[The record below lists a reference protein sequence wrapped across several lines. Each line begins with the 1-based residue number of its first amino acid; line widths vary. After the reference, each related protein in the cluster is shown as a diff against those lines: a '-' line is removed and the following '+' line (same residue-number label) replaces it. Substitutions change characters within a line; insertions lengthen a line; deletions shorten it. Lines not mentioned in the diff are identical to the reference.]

1 MLESLVASI
10 LNRFLKNYVSNLNYD
25 QLKIGIW
32 NGEVNLRNLK
42 LRRDAL
48 DKLDL
53 PINVSEGYLGE
64 LTLII
69 PWSNLRNEPVKVII
83 DHVYLLAEPKN
94 ESTVTVEEEEE
105 RAQELK
111 RRRLSTA
118 EMLES
123 PEAQADQKKDNK
135 GSDGFITQL
144 TNKIVDNLQ
153 FTMKNIHIRYEDKI
167 SDPGHPF
174 AAGITLKELSA
185 LSTDEEWV
193 PKFISEPTNTIN
205 KLATLESLSIYWN
218 TDARSL
224 TGMHHE
230 EAAQVYTDLIPHAS
244 NSPREHQYILKPVS
258 GTGKVKLNK
267 SYGADIPKTD
277 VTMLFD
283 ELAFG
288 LDDHQYRDAI
298 LMIDLFHA
306 NLKKQKYLK
315 FHPEKGKTVKSHPRE
330 FFQFAGKAILSE
342 IHEKNYRWTWDHFKT
357 RRDQRLQY
365 IDCYIADK
373 MKKATPEQLGA
384 LKKLEHDLSFEDI
397 RFYRSIAKSKLRREK
412 IRINKENEKK
422 KAENA
427 KVGWWGWLSG
437 ATPASSK
444 TEETADDDT
453 GSIHITEEQKKEL
466 YDAIEYDEDKAN
478 IASAVD
484 IPKDTIKFIIKTKLN
499 RGSFTLKQDVKKPTE
514 LDLLSIVFDAVSIDV
529 TQYLES
535 MKVAAALGDLQLFDG
550 STKGTIYHQLIG
562 VKKKNNRDSSL
573 LNIENNMTERERRK
587 SSSLL
592 EVAHAK
598 EADPFFSIVFE
609 KKPLSNKADNAFSLK
624 MRHLEIIYS
633 PVVIAGI
640 IKFFKPPSSKM
651 ESVNALI
658 AVAGDTLEG
667 FKTQTRAGLE
677 FALETH
683 TTLDLNVD
691 MDAPIIIIPESLTS
705 QDSPVM
711 IIDAGHINVDSQLAD
726 KAVVN
731 DIKSK
736 DIQKY
741 SKQDTKTLEDLM
753 YDKFNLQLS
762 QTKVLIGS
770 NTKECLW
777 QLQGHPPRHGVDA
790 RFVERIDMN
799 FLIELCILPGKTE
812 FTKIKV
818 SGQLPLLSINLSDSK
833 YKILMRI
840 VDFIV
845 PKTEDDSNTSA
856 STQAKKRPQLE
867 EHTSTGNIISE
878 RYWGSRDDHALLLDD
893 SGSEITSIGSRSDT
907 PTTSASQTASIASSE
922 VEQFKLTFL
931 VDKVSAS
938 IHETS
943 AVDATQETLLCEIL
957 LENFELVVLT
967 RPDDLLVDVSLK
979 ALSVADKM
987 EHQGDFHYLVT
998 SDIIDQ
1004 KNAFGRTNDKNLVNV
1019 KYRKAS
1025 RGHPRF
1031 QDVYQGY
1038 DQTVDVVL
1046 STLTVVITRKSLLRI
1061 YNWIMNTF
1069 TAPPTAANIDGNAGK
1084 QVFEGDVFYDD
1095 VSSLDNHSVLSDSL
1109 HIPKMPIKPADS
1121 NGNNSNSNRMKVAI
1135 HMDSVNLILNKEGKR
1150 LGTGE
1155 LSFGDIIIMLEPN
1168 TIEVDGKFGNFTLSD
1183 DTMVNTDTSNNDSVQ
1198 TFNTASISETYIIS
1212 IVGDELADFTYKTY
1226 DPKAAEYPGY
1236 NQKFDLKM
1244 GAIHLLVTESVK
1256 PTLNFLQEFLEMKNV
1271 YDAARNAAV
1280 ETAQQMQEG
1289 SGSNRFH
1296 FDIKVKSPVLVFP
1309 VGVNKKTDT
1318 LIANLG
1324 EIRANNSFIEVHRRD
1339 LKNVPQS
1346 VMVPV
1351 THINCGLYDISLYS
1365 TSVTH
1370 NQDGS
1375 VQKHVLPIIDNLNIV
1390 FDIENPEDPNEAVG
1404 PGSQISG
1411 HISDV
1416 RMALT
1421 ERQYKSL
1428 LETWA
1433 FIQKEFLT
1441 NTTAPD
1447 DTHNKTEETLTS
1459 DRHSASSRSQLS
1471 IASSHAD
1478 APSIKQVANKINLD
1492 LVIKLNTVYLELLN
1506 GEDSEVQD
1514 KEKHMLSKLA
1524 FDGISMKLQNMSNES
1539 MLMEVGIQSISFADT
1554 RSQSK
1559 SKFREILPAN
1569 TLDGPQF
1576 QFKLW
1581 SYKEEDQTPVMD
1593 MKMTVDSPK
1602 IVLSLDY
1609 LFLLKD
1615 FFMSPFVV
1623 IEPTEAQKYAQS
1635 YGQDRDKKEA
1645 DIKQLPSQNQAPP
1658 TVMKYNIN
1666 IIDLRVLC
1674 LANPENAAS
1683 EAVILSF
1690 NQLTVIQ
1697 QANLEVHLDGIG
1709 MVLCRMD
1716 NISESTMHFVEEFNV
1731 LLSMETAST
1740 STVHHLTTIKLK
1752 VEPIILRLS
1761 YQDAMLISTIANK
1774 VIALMGSP
1782 DQTTAPKPTASS
1794 SEASI
1799 SDIESITSDAL
1810 LLGDQNEAY
1819 LHVPES
1825 STTLNRVEKPKGIEP
1840 FIVMSKESLSASFD
1854 GIQIILIEDLHDLPF
1869 VDVQINPFAIA
1880 ASDWTRALK
1889 VDVDFLLKA
1898 NNFNFKNSHWEPI
1911 IEPWNFCI
1919 KVSQDAT
1926 DKSTTVALQSKDLLY
1941 LNVTHTFLESLMS
1954 VSETLSQTKPLAQTA
1969 QTQVRPYLIRN
1980 FTGHDLRFWNMSD
1993 DVEKGDNRV
2002 FKLKQGETL
2011 PWTFRDWKKRRER
2024 VNLGKNL
2031 FGVQIDAF
2039 NWESIL
2045 HVPVDTESERAY
2057 RLRPAVKEI
2066 DHRLIVDI
2074 HLENHIKTVTFR
2086 SGLVL
2091 QNNSSQEMQMVMVNK
2106 KRRILSEVMQLKPY
2120 EIFNVPIELSYDRWV
2135 VIRPNDQYHW
2145 STQML
2150 MWSDVMLPKAPKS
2163 VQCLPL
2169 ENTEQHLMPYEYQ
2182 INVECDKKNPLVKQY
2197 PFLKVQFCPPIQ
2209 VENLLPFDFDLT
2221 LTNELTGE
2229 KMHALV
2235 EKGKTANLYHM
2246 KPSTALVIQLDLKS
2260 DRYKCSNTSC
2270 INTRPNYNSVGEKIT
2285 IVDHNDVPTNVK
2297 MNISRTSSTTDALH
2311 VSIYAP
2317 YLILNKTGLPICLRQ
2332 RQGYRQGRSP
2342 TEEIPAYKQGDMLEP
2357 IIFSYPDTDHKNRAQ
2372 ISINDSKWSEP
2383 ISFEAVGNSQD
2394 VTLLSKQDAYAR
2406 HAGIKVE
2413 EGTGILRL
2421 TKLVTITPRYIIK
2434 NNMDIALQFC
2444 EFGDNETTSID
2455 PGQKMPLYQTT
2466 KSSVRWLC
2474 LQLHNNVH
2482 GRWSSPFDIQEIG
2495 KTYVKVDKGDDS
2507 IPYLVRVSVHIKDST
2522 IFITF
2527 NEDHKW
2533 PYYIVN
2539 RSRVPVQFRQEHI
2552 DFEEYGLKD
2561 KQKKAFQEPRT
2572 FTLPPDSTFRYSWDI
2587 PVAKEKRL
2595 ELLVGNRHRSIN
2607 FQAIG
2612 AQVPFRYMKHR
2623 DAGGLEN
2630 NTLSIDVI
2638 ADDSALVLRLTDFDL
2653 SKSLYR
2659 PKSSATS
2666 TLASTSREGSVRD
2679 AFETVTIQ
2687 HVVNYVLELNLAG
2700 FGISLINR
2708 HAQEMA
2714 FASIKGLDFKYTD
2727 SNMYQSVRLALQWL
2741 QIDNQL
2747 YNSTYPILCYPTTL
2761 PKVSSELST
2770 HPTLHIALDK
2780 VKDDRHGVLY
2790 FKLFSVLLQEMTFE
2804 IDEDFLY
2811 AMLDFA
2817 QFNSGSKKTDEES
2830 DLYVMTIE
2838 EPVVEKAEALYYFE
2852 EFCIQ
2857 PMRLN
2862 LSFVRTDKLEDGSS
2876 SDASSSAKSSAMGYV
2891 FNVFTMTLGN
2901 INDAPVKLNALIV
2914 DNLRASSEDLTA
2926 RIVLHYR
2933 EQVIYQIHR
2942 VLGSIDILGNPVGLF
2957 NTLSSGFGELF
2968 YEPYQG
2974 FIMSD
2979 RPQDLGIGIAK
2990 GVGGFM
2996 KKGVFGI
3003 SDSLSRFSG
3012 SLGKGVSAATMDK
3025 KFQDRRRM
3033 NMTRNKP
3040 THAIYGVTQ
3049 GVGYFGTS
3057 VASGFAGLVKRPI
3070 EGAESGGVVGFV
3082 GGVGKGLVG
3091 AFTKPMVGFLDM
3103 ASNITAGIRETTTV
3117 FEGGD
3122 INRERLPRYTGK
3134 DGIVTSYSQREALG
3148 QMWLKE
3154 MESGKFFNEVYIA
3167 HSVVD
3172 NDEVVA
3178 ILTYTRILVV
3188 QSDSL
3193 KLDYAISLD
3202 TVRNVESGD
3211 NGVYLE
3217 LRKAPTRVLTIE
3229 EQTSRD
3235 WFAKNIKQVLNQR
3248 EEERK
3253 RQ

>member
-123 PEAQADQKKDNK
+123 PEAQQADQKKEASK
-135 GSDGFITQL
+135 GSDGFISQL

-205 KLATLESLSIYWN
+205 KLATLESLSVYWN

-230 EAAQVYTDLIPHAS
+230 EAAQVYTDLIPHAT

-267 SYGADIPKTD
+267 NYGGDIPKTD

-315 FHPEKGKTVKSHPRE
+315 FHPEKGKTAKSHPRE
-330 FFQFAGKAILSE
+330 FFQFAGKAILAE
-342 IHEKNYRWTWDHFKT
+342 IHEKNYKWTWDHFKT

-365 IDCYIADK
+365 IECYIADK
-373 MKKATPEQLGA
+373 MKKATPEQLSA
-384 LKKLEHDLSFEDI
+384 LKQLEYDLSFEDI

-437 ATPASSK
+437 ASAPATDSNTK
-444 TEETADDDT
+444 GEDATDDDT

-466 YDAIEYDEDKAN
+466 YDVIEYDEDKAT

-499 RGSFTLKQDVKKPTE
+499 RGSFTLKQNVKKPTE
-514 LDLLSIVFDAVSIDV
+514 LELLSIVFDAVSIDV

-550 STKGTIYHQLIG
+550 STKDTIYHQLIG

-573 LNIENNMTERERRK
+573 LNIENNMTERDRRK
-587 SSSLL
+587 SNSLMML
-592 EVAHAK
+592 DVAHAK

-658 AVAGDTLEG
+658 AVAGDTFEG

-731 DIKSK
+731 DIKNK

-741 SKQDTKTLEDLM
+741 SKQDAKTLEDLM

-777 QLQGHPPRHGVDA
+777 QLQDHPPRHGVDA
-790 RFVERIDMN
+790 RFIERIDMH

-845 PKTEDDSNTSA
+845 PTSDDEQGA
-856 STQAKKRPQLE
+856 SSQATAQKRPHPLQQQQQQQQQDTT
-867 EHTSTGNIISE
+867 HTSTSNIITE
-878 RYWGSRDDHALLLDD
+878 RYWGSRDDHAPLLLDD

-907 PTTSASQTASIASSE
+907 AATASQAASIASSD
-922 VEQFKLTFL
+922 VEQFKLTFQ

-938 IHETS
+938 IHETL
-943 AVDATQETLLCEIL
+943 ATDPTQETLLCEIL
-957 LENFELVVLT
+957 LESFELVVLT

-998 SDIIDQ
+998 SDIIDR

-1025 RGHPRF
+1025 REHPRF

-1046 STLTVVITRKSLLRI
+1046 STLTVVVTRKSLLRI

-1069 TAPPTAANIDGNAGK
+1069 TAPPASNTATMAGK
-1084 QVFEGDVFYDD
+1084 EVYEGDVFYDD
-1095 VSSLDNHSVLSDSL
+1095 ASSVDGHSVLSDSL
-1109 HIPKMPIKPADS
+1109 HLPRMSIKPPTATDTASSS
-1121 NGNNSNSNRMKVAI
+1121 NNNNNNSNGNRMKVAI

-1168 TIEVDGKFGNFTLSD
+1168 NTLEVNGKFGNFTLSD
-1183 DTMVNTDTSNNDSVQ
+1183 DTGMVTNDSVQ
-1198 TFNTASISETYIIS
+1198 TFNTASVSETYIIS

-1226 DPKAAEYPGY
+1226 DPKTSAYPGY

-1256 PTLNFLQEFLEMKNV
+1256 PTLSFLQEFLEMKNV

-1280 ETAQQMQEG
+1280 ETAQQIQEG
-1289 SGSNRFH
+1289 SGTNRFH

-1309 VGVNKKTDT
+1309 VGDNKKTDT

-1324 EIRANNSFIEVHRRD
+1324 EIRANNAFVEVHRRD
-1339 LKNVPQS
+1339 LKQVPKS

-1365 TSVTH
+1365 TAVTYDRAG
-1370 NQDGS
+1370 NT
-1375 VQKHVLPIIDNLNIV
+1375 QKHVLPIIDNLNIV

-1404 PGSQISG
+1404 PGSQILGS
-1411 HISDV
+1411 ISDV

-1441 NTTAPD
+1441 AADAPASPDATHNTTD
-1447 DTHNKTEETLTS
+1447 ETLTDPHGRVHVLPS
-1459 DRHSASSRSQLS
+1459 STSSSRSV
-1471 IASSHAD
+1471 SSTCSSPQANHV
-1478 APSIKQVANKINLD
+1478 PSIKQVATKINLD
-1492 LVIKLNTVYLELLN
+1492 LVIKLNTVYLELLT
-1506 GEDSEVQD
+1506 GEDAAIDADREA
-1514 KEKHMLSKLA
+1514 HMLSRLA
-1524 FDGISMKLQNMSNES
+1524 FDGICLKLQNMSNES

-1559 SKFREILPAN
+1559 SQFREILPAN

-1581 SYKEEDQTPVMD
+1581 SYKQQEDATPVMD

-1615 FFMSPFVV
+1615 FFMGPFIV

-1635 YGQDRDKKEA
+1635 YGQERGDTKSTA
-1645 DIKQLPSQNQAPP
+1645 DVKQLQAQSQAPP
-1658 TVMKYNIN
+1658 PTVIKYNVN

-1690 NQLTVIQ
+1690 DQLSVIQ

-1716 NISESTMHFVEEFNV
+1716 NIAESTMHFVEEFNV
-1731 LLSMETAST
+1731 LLSMETAAT

-1774 VIALMGSP
+1774 VMALMGSS
-1782 DQTTAPKPTASS
+1782 DQSAAPKPSAGSS
-1794 SEASI
+1794 SASV

-1810 LLGDQNEAY
+1810 LLGDQNDAY
-1819 LHVPES
+1819 LHVPEAS
-1825 STTLNRVEKPKGIEP
+1825 ATTLSRGGAAAAADKPKGIEP

-1889 VDVDFLLKA
+1889 ADVDFLLKA

-1926 DKSTTVALQSKDLLY
+1926 DKSTHVALQSKDLLY
-1941 LNVTHTFLESLMS
+1941 LN
-1954 VSETLSQTKPLAQTA
+1954 PLAQTA

-2039 NWESIL
+2039 QWESIL

-2091 QNNSSQEMQMVMVNK
+2091 QNNASEAMQMVMVNK
-2106 KRRILSEVMQLKPY
+2106 KRRMLSEVVHLKPY
-2120 EIFNVPIELSYDRWV
+2120 EIYNVPIELAYDRWV
-2135 VIRPNDQYHW
+2135 VVRPSDKFHW

-2150 MWSDVMLPKAPKS
+2150 MWSDAMLPKAPAA
-2163 VQCLPL
+2163 VECLPL
-2169 ENTEQHLMPYEYQ
+2169 ESDAMPYAYQ
-2182 INVECDKKNPLVKQY
+2182 LNVECDKKNPLVKQY

-2221 LTNELTGE
+2221 LTDEATGAR
-2229 KMHALV
+2229 MQAFV
-2235 EKGKTANLYHM
+2235 AKGQTASLYNM

-2260 DRYKCSNTSC
+2260 DRYKCSNTST
-2270 INTRPNYNSVGEKIT
+2270 ISTAPNYSSVGEKIT
-2285 IVDHNDVPTNVK
+2285 IVDRNDVPTNVK
-2297 MNISRTSSTTDALH
+2297 MNIARASSTTDALH

-2332 RQGYRQGRSP
+2332 RHGYRQGRTP
-2342 TEEIPAYKQGDMLEP
+2342 AAEEIPAYRQGDTLEP
-2357 IIFSYPDTDHKNRAQ
+2357 IIFSYPDIDHKNRAQ

-2421 TKLVTITPRYIIK
+2421 TKLVTITPRYILK
-2434 NNMDIALQFC
+2434 NNMDIALKFC
-2444 EFGDNETTSID
+2444 EFGDDEVSSIA

-2466 KSSVRWLC
+2466 RSSVRWLC
-2474 LQLHNNVH
+2474 LQLQELD
-2482 GRWSSPFDIQEIG
+2482 GQWWSSPFDIQEIG
-2495 KTYVKVDKGDDS
+2495 KTYVKVDKGDDTT
-2507 IPYLVRVSVHIKDST
+2507 PYLVRVSVHIKDST
-2522 IFITF
+2522 IFVTF
-2527 NEDHKW
+2527 NQDHKW

-2539 RSRVPVQFRQEHI
+2539 RSRMPVRFRQEHI

-2561 KQKKAFQEPRT
+2561 KQKRAFQEPRT
-2572 FTLPPDSTFRYSWDI
+2572 FTLQPDSTFRYSWDI

-2623 DAGGLEN
+2623 DGGGLEN

-2659 PKSSATS
+2659 PKSSGTS

-2708 HAQEMA
+2708 HAQ
-2714 FASIKGLDFKYTD
+2714 
-2727 SNMYQSVRLALQWL
+2727 
-2741 QIDNQL
+2741 IDDQL

-2817 QFNSGSKKTDEES
+2817 QFNSGSKKADDES

-2838 EPVVEKAEALYYFE
+2838 EPVVEKTEALYYFE

-2862 LSFVRTDKLEDGSS
+2862 LSFTRTEKLED
-2876 SDASSSAKSSAMGYV
+2876 SDASSSTKSSAMGYV

-2926 RIVLHYR
+2926 RIMLHYR

-3134 DGIVTSYSQREALG
+3134 DGIVTAYSQREALG

-3154 MESGKFFNEVYIA
+3154 MENGKFFNEVYIA

-3178 ILTYTRILVV
+3178 ILTYTRILIVR
-3188 QSDSL
+3188 SDSL

-3202 TVRNVESGD
+3202 TIRNVESGD

-3229 EQTSRD
+3229 EPTSRA

>member
-123 PEAQADQKKDNK
+123 PEAQTEQKNDKNAK
-135 GSDGFITQL
+135 GSDGFINQL

-153 FTMKNIHIRYEDKI
+153 FTMKNVHIRYEDNI
-167 SDPGHPF
+167 SDPGHSF
-174 AAGITLKELSA
+174 AAGVTLKELSA

-193 PKFISEPTNTIN
+193 PKFISEPTTTIN
-205 KLATLESLSIYWN
+205 KLATLESLSVYWN
-218 TDARSL
+218 TDSRSL
-224 TGMHHE
+224 SGMHHE
-230 EAAQVYTDLIPHAS
+230 EAAQVYTDLIPNAS
-244 NSPREHQYILKPVS
+244 NYPKEHQYILRPVS

-267 SYGADIPKTD
+267 NYGGDIPKTD
-277 VTMLFD
+277 VILLFD

-315 FHPEKGKTVKSHPRE
+315 FHPEKGKTAKTHPRE

-342 IHEKNYRWTWDHFKT
+342 IHAKNYKWTWEHFKT

-365 IDCYIADK
+365 IECYIAEK
-373 MKKATPEQLGA
+373 TKKATSENKAA
-384 LKKLEHDLSFEDI
+384 LKKLEHDLTFEDI
-397 RFYRSIAKSKLRREK
+397 RFYRSMAKSKLRREK
-412 IRINKENEKK
+412 IRIDRENEKK

-427 KVGWWGWLSG
+427 KVGWWGWISG
-437 ATPASSK
+437 ATPANK
-444 TEETADDDT
+444 TEETTEDET
-453 GSIHITEEQKKEL
+453 GSIQITEEQKREL
-466 YDAIEYDEDKAN
+466 YDAIEYDEDKAA
-478 IASAVD
+478 IATAVD
-484 IPKDTIKFIIKTKLN
+484 IPKDTKKFIINTKLN
-499 RGSFTLKQDVKKPTE
+499 RGSFTLRQDVKKPTE
-514 LDLLSIVFDAVSIDV
+514 LELLSIVFDSVSIDV

-550 STKGTIYHQLIG
+550 STKDTIYHQLIG
-562 VKKKNNRDSSL
+562 VKKNNSKDSSL
-573 LNIENNMTERERRK
+573 LDIKNNMTERERRK
-587 SSSLL
+587 SNSLL
-592 EVAHAK
+592 EAADTK
-598 EADPFFSIVFE
+598 EAEPFFAMVFE
-609 KKPLSNKADNAFSLK
+609 KKPISKHADNAFTLK

-640 IKFFKPPSSKM
+640 MKFFKPPSSKM

-658 AVAGDTLEG
+658 AVAGDTFEG

-683 TTLDLNVD
+683 TTFDLNVD
-691 MDAPIIIIPESLTS
+691 MNAPIIIIPESLTS

-711 IIDAGHINVDSQLAD
+711 IIDAGHINIDSQLAD
-726 KAVVN
+726 KQVV
-731 DIKSK
+731 DEIKSK
-736 DIQKY
+736 DIQTY
-741 SKQDTKTLEDLM
+741 SVQDTKTLEGLM

-777 QLQGHPPRHGVDA
+777 QLQDHPSQSGVDA
-790 RFVERIDMN
+790 RFIERIDMS

-812 FTKIKV
+812 FTKMKV
-818 SGQLPLLSINLSDSK
+818 SGHLPLLSINLSDSK
-833 YKILMRI
+833 YKTLMRI
-840 VDFIV
+840 VDFMV
-845 PKTEDDSNTSA
+845 PKSDDDSDDDSDDSPQTA
-856 STQAKKRPQLE
+856 KRPQLQE
-867 EHTSTGNIISE
+867 AAHSSTGNVITE
-878 RYWGSRDDHALLLDD
+878 HFWGSRDDQALLLDD
-893 SGSEITSIGSRSDT
+893 GSDLASIDSRCDT
-907 PTTSASQTASIASSE
+907 PTTFASQGATIASSK
-922 VEQFKLTFL
+922 VEQFKLTFH

-938 IHETS
+938 IYETS
-943 AVDATQETLLCEIL
+943 AIDAIQETLLCEIL
-957 LENFELVVLT
+957 LESFELVVLT

-987 EHQGDFHYLVT
+987 EHEGDFHYLVT
-998 SDIIDQ
+998 SDIIDR

-1025 RGHPRF
+1025 SSHPGF
-1031 QDVYQGY
+1031 YDVYQGY
-1038 DQTVDVVL
+1038 DQTIDVVL
-1046 STLTVVITRKSLLRI
+1046 STLTVVVTRKSLLRI

-1069 TAPPTAANIDGNAGK
+1069 TAPPAANTDQKTGK
-1084 QVFEGDVFYDD
+1084 QAI
-1095 VSSLDNHSVLSDSL
+1095 SSEQRSGFDTHSVLSDSL
-1109 HIPKMPIKPADS
+1109 YKPSMPTKPAS
-1121 NGNNSNSNRMKVAI
+1121 TENASSKGNRMKVAI
-1135 HMDSVNLILNKEGKR
+1135 HMDSVNIILNNEGRR

-1155 LSFGDIIIMLEPN
+1155 LSFGDIIIMLEPK
-1168 TIEVDGKFGNFTLSD
+1168 TIQVDGKFGNFTLSD
-1183 DTMVNTDTSNNDSVQ
+1183 DTVTTESNNDSVQ
-1198 TFNTASISETYIIS
+1198 SFGTSTGVSETYIIS
-1212 IVGDELADFTYKTY
+1212 IVGDELAAFTYKTY
-1226 DPKAAEYPGY
+1226 DAKAAEYPGY
-1236 NQKFDLKM
+1236 NQKFELKM
-1244 GAIHLLVTESVK
+1244 GAIRLLVTESVK

-1271 YDAARNAAV
+1271 YDVARSAAV
-1280 ETAQQMQEG
+1280 ETAQQIKEG
-1289 SGSNRFH
+1289 AENSRFH

-1309 VGVNKKTDT
+1309 VGENKKTDT

-1324 EIRANNSFIEVHRRD
+1324 EIRANNSFLEVHRRD
-1339 LKNVPQS
+1339 LKHVPQS
-1346 VMVPV
+1346 AMVAV

-1365 TSVTH
+1365 TAVTH
-1370 NQDGS
+1370 DYKGDVN
-1375 VQKHVLPIIDNLNIV
+1375 KHVLPIIDNLDIV
-1390 FDIENPEDPNEAVG
+1390 FDIENPEDANEAVG
-1404 PGSQISG
+1404 PGSQIVG
-1411 HISDV
+1411 NISDV

-1428 LETWA
+1428 LETWE
-1433 FIQKEFLT
+1433 FIQKEFLAA
-1441 NTTAPD
+1441 APD
-1447 DTHNKTEETLTS
+1447 DPKSTTDTPDEGTLTTS
-1459 DRHSASSRSQLS
+1459 
-1471 IASSHAD
+1471 SSHSRLSVASPQAD
-1478 APSIKQVANKINLD
+1478 VPSIKEVANKINLD
-1492 LVIKLNTVYLELLN
+1492 LVVKLNTVYLEILN
-1506 GEDSEVQD
+1506 GEDSEVDD
-1514 KEKHMLSKLA
+1514 KEKHTLSKLA
-1524 FDGISMKLQNMSNES
+1524 FDGIYLKLQNMSNEC
-1539 MLMEVGIQSISFADT
+1539 MLMEVGIQSINFADT
-1554 RSQSK
+1554 RAQSK

-1569 TLDGPQF
+1569 KLDGPQF
-1576 QFKLW
+1576 QFKLS
-1581 SYKEEDQTPVMD
+1581 SYKDGCISVMD
-1593 MKMTVDSPK
+1593 MNVTVDSPK

-1609 LFLLKD
+1609 LFLVKD
-1615 FFMSPFVV
+1615 FFMGPFVV
-1623 IEPTEAQKYAQS
+1623 LEPTEAQKYALS
-1635 YGQDRDKKEA
+1635 YNQNTNKKEA
-1645 DIKQLPSQNQAPP
+1645 DAKQLQAQNQAPS
-1658 TVMKYNIN
+1658 TVMNYNVN
-1666 IIDLRVLC
+1666 IVDLRVIC

-1716 NISESTMHFVEEFNV
+1716 NIAESTMHFVEEFNV
-1731 LLSMETAST
+1731 LLKIDTAPT
-1740 STVHHLTTIKLK
+1740 NTVHNLMNIKLK

-1761 YQDAMLISTIANK
+1761 YQDAMLISNIASK
-1774 VIALMGSP
+1774 VMALMGPS
-1782 DQTTAPKPTASS
+1782 DQNTAPKPSS
-1794 SEASI
+1794 SESM
-1799 SDIESITSDAL
+1799 SDIESITSDAM
-1810 LLGDQNEAY
+1810 LLGNQNEDY
-1819 LHVPES
+1819 LNVPES
-1825 STTLNRVEKPKGIEP
+1825 SANLVHTEKPKGIEP
-1840 FIVMSKESLSASFD
+1840 FIVMSKESLSAVFD

-1869 VDVQINPFAIA
+1869 VDVQINPFTIT
-1880 ASDWTRALK
+1880 ASDWTRSLNA
-1889 VDVDFLLKA
+1889 DVDFLLKA

-1911 IEPWNFCI
+1911 IEPWGFCI
-1919 KVSQDAT
+1919 KVSQDAA
-1926 DKSTTVALQSKDLLY
+1926 DKSTHVALQSKDLLY
-1941 LNVTHTFLESLMS
+1941 LNITHTFLESLLS

-1980 FTGHDLRFWNMSD
+1980 FSGHDLTFWNMSD
-1993 DVEKGDNRV
+1993 DVEEGDNRV
-2002 FKLKQGETL
+2002 FRLKQGEML

-2024 VNLGKNL
+2024 VNIGKNL

-2039 NWESIL
+2039 DWEPIM
-2045 HVPVDTESERAY
+2045 HIPVDTESERAY
-2057 RLRPAVKEI
+2057 RLRPAVKHV

-2091 QNNSSQEMQMVMVNK
+2091 QNNSSEEMQMVMVNK
-2106 KRRILSEVMQLKPY
+2106 ERRILSDIVCLEPF
-2120 EIFNVPIELSYDRWV
+2120 EIFNVPIELSYARWV
-2135 VIRPNDQYHW
+2135 VIRPSDKYHW
-2145 STQML
+2145 STEML
-2150 MWSDVMLPKAPKS
+2150 MWSDVLLPKAPKS
-2163 VQCLPL
+2163 VECLPL
-2169 ENTEQHLMPYEYQ
+2169 EDNPGQLMSYKYQ
-2182 INVECDKKNPLVKQY
+2182 INVQCDKKNPLVKQY
-2197 PFLKVQFCPPIQ
+2197 PLLKIQFCPPIE
-2209 VENLLPFDFDLT
+2209 VENLLPFDFDLI
-2221 LTNELTGE
+2221 LTDEATGE
-2229 KMHALV
+2229 KMHSFV
-2235 EKGKTANLYHM
+2235 EKGETARLYNM
-2246 KPSTALVIQLDLKS
+2246 KPDTALTIELGLKS
-2260 DRYKCSNTSC
+2260 ERYKCSSASA
-2270 INTRPNYNSVGEKIT
+2270 INTTPNYSSIGQKIT

-2297 MNISRTSSTTDALH
+2297 MNISRFSSTTDALH
-2311 VSIYAP
+2311 ISIYAP
-2317 YLILNKTGLPICLRQ
+2317 YIILNKTGLPICLRQ

-2342 TEEIPAYKQGDMLEP
+2342 AEDIPAYKEGETLEP
-2357 IIFSYPDTDHKNRAQ
+2357 IIFSYPDIDHKNRAQ

-2394 VTLLSKQDAYAR
+2394 VTVLSKQDSYAR

-2413 EGTGILRL
+2413 EGTGTLRL

-2434 NNMDIALQFC
+2434 NNMNIGFKFC
-2444 EFGDNETTSID
+2444 EFGDEEVGEID
-2455 PGQKMPLYQTT
+2455 PGQKVPFYQTA
-2466 KSSVRWLC
+2466 KSNVRWLC
-2474 LQLHNNVH
+2474 LQLQ
-2482 GRWSSPFDIQEIG
+2482 GSSSRWSAPFDIQEIG
-2495 KTYVKVDKGDDS
+2495 KTYVKVDKGDNT
-2507 IPYLVRVSVHIKDST
+2507 IPYLVRVSVHIRDST
-2522 IFITF
+2522 IFITL
-2527 NEDHKW
+2527 NEDNKW

-2539 RSRVPVQFRQEHI
+2539 GSKMEVHFKQENI
-2552 DFEEYGLKD
+2552 DFEDYNLKD

-2572 FTLPPDSTFRYSWDI
+2572 FTLPPGGTFRYSWDI

-2623 DAGGLEN
+2623 DGGLEN
-2630 NTLSIDVI
+2630 NTLSIDVL

-2659 PKSSATS
+2659 PKSSGTS

-2687 HVVNYVLELNLAG
+2687 HVVNFVVEFNLAG

-2708 HAQEMA
+2708 HAQELA
-2714 FASIKGLDFKYTD
+2714 FATIKGLDFKYTD
-2727 SNMYQSVRLALQWL
+2727 SNMYRSMRLGLQWL

-2761 PKVSSELST
+2761 PKVAGELST
-2770 HPTLHIALDK
+2770 HPTLHLALDK

-2790 FKLFSVLLQEMTFE
+2790 FKLFSFLLQEMTFE

-2811 AMLDFA
+2811 AMLDYA
-2817 QFNSGSKKTDEES
+2817 QFSSGEKKTDKGS

-2838 EPVVEKAEALYYFE
+2838 EPVVEKEEALYYFE

-2862 LSFVRTDKLEDGSS
+2862 LSFVRTEKIEDNDPTQVTSS
-2876 SDASSSAKSSAMGYV
+2876 KSSAMGYV
-2891 FNVFTMTLGN
+2891 FNVFTMTIGN
-2901 INDAPVKLNALIV
+2901 MNDAPIKLNALIV

-2926 RIVLHYR
+2926 RIMLHYR
-2933 EQVIYQIHR
+2933 EQVVYQIHR

-3070 EGAESGGVVGFV
+3070 EGAESGGVAGFV

-3117 FEGGD
+3117 FEAGD
-3122 INRERLPRYTGK
+3122 ITRERLPRYTGK
-3134 DGIVTSYSQREALG
+3134 DGIVTAYSQREALG

-3167 HSVVD
+3167 HSIVD
-3172 NDEVVA
+3172 NDEIIA
-3178 ILTYTRILVV
+3178 ILTYTRILIVR
-3188 QSDSL
+3188 SDSL
-3193 KLDYAISLD
+3193 KSESSILLD
-3202 TVRNVESGD
+3202 NVKSVASKD
-3211 NGVYLE
+3211 DGVHLE
-3217 LRKAPTRVLTIE
+3217 FRKAPAHVLTIE
-3229 EQTSRD
+3229 ERTSRD
-3235 WFAKNIKQVLNQR
+3235 WFAKNINQVLAQR
-3248 EEERK
+3248 HEERR

>member
-123 PEAQADQKKDNK
+123 PEAQTDQKKDTNSK

-153 FTMKNIHIRYEDKI
+153 FTMKNIHIRYEDKM

-205 KLATLESLSIYWN
+205 KLATLESLSVYWN

-267 SYGADIPKTD
+267 NY
-277 VTMLFD
+277 
-283 ELAFG
+283 
-288 LDDHQYRDAI
+288 DDHQYRDAI

-315 FHPEKGKTVKSHPRE
+315 FHPEKGQTAKTHPRE

-342 IHEKNYRWTWDHFKT
+342 IHEKNYKWTWDHFRT

-365 IDCYIADK
+365 VDCYIADK
-373 MKKATPEQLGA
+373 MKKATPDQLAA
-384 LKKLEHDLSFEDI
+384 LKQLEYDLSFEDI
-397 RFYRSIAKSKLRREK
+397 RFYRSIAKSQLRREK
-412 IRINKENEKK
+412 IRIHKENEKK

-437 ATPASSK
+437 ATPAAST
-444 TEETADDDT
+444 TEETAEDDT

-466 YDAIEYDEDKAN
+466 YDVIEYDEDKAT

-484 IPKDTIKFIIKTKLN
+484 IPKDTIKFSIKTKLN

-529 TQYLES
+529 TQYRES

-550 STKGTIYHQLIG
+550 STKDTIYHQLIG

-573 LNIENNMTERERRK
+573 LNIENNMTERDRRK
-587 SSSLL
+587 STSLL
-592 EVAHAK
+592 DMVNAK
-598 EADPFFSIVFE
+598 PADPFFSIVFE

-633 PVVIAGI
+633 PVVVAGI
-640 IKFFKPPSSKM
+640 IRFFKPPSSKM

-658 AVAGDTLEG
+658 AVAGDTFEG

-726 KAVVN
+726 KAVIN
-731 DIKSK
+731 DIKNK

-741 SKQDTKTLEDLM
+741 SKQDARTLEDLM

-777 QLQGHPPRHGVDA
+777 QLQDHPPRHGVDA
-790 RFVERIDMN
+790 RFIERIDMN

-812 FTKIKV
+812 FTKFKV
-818 SGQLPLLSINLSDSK
+818 SGRLPLLSINLSDSK

-845 PKTEDDSNTSA
+845 PKTDDDTA
-856 STQAKKRPQLE
+856 AQTQKRPQPLQYTM
-867 EHTSTGNIISE
+867 HTSTSNIITE

-907 PTTSASQTASIASSE
+907 PTTTTASQAASIASSD
-922 VEQFKLTFL
+922 VEQFKLTFQ

-943 AVDATQETLLCEIL
+943 AVDATKETLLCEIL
-957 LENFELVVLT
+957 LESFELVVLT

-998 SDIIDQ
+998 SDIIDR

-1025 RGHPRF
+1025 RNHPRF

-1046 STLTVVITRKSLLRI
+1046 STLTVVITRNSLLRI

-1069 TAPPTAANIDGNAGK
+1069 TAPPSAANMDDKAGK
-1084 QVFEGDVFYDD
+1084 EVFEGDVFYDD
-1095 VSSLDNHSVLSDSL
+1095 ASSLDHHSVLSDSL
-1109 HIPKMPIKPADS
+1109 RLPRMSIKPTAGDSADS
-1121 NGNNSNSNRMKVAI
+1121 NSSNNSNRMKVAI
-1135 HMDSVNLILNKEGKR
+1135 HMDSVNLILNKEGQR

-1183 DTMVNTDTSNNDSVQ
+1183 DSSLANTGNNDSVQ
-1198 TFNTASISETYIIS
+1198 TFSTASVSETYIIS

-1226 DPKAAEYPGY
+1226 DPKAADYPGY

-1256 PTLNFLQEFLEMKNV
+1256 PTLSFLQEFLEMKNV

-1280 ETAQQMQEG
+1280 ETAQQIQEG
-1289 SGSNRFH
+1289 NGTNRFH

-1309 VGVNKKTDT
+1309 AGDNKKTDM

-1339 LKNVPQS
+1339 LKNVPRS

-1365 TSVTH
+1365 TAVTH
-1370 NQDGS
+1370 DQAGNT
-1375 VQKHVLPIIDNLNIV
+1375 QKHVLPIIDNLDIV

-1404 PGSQISG
+1404 PGSQILG
-1411 HISDV
+1411 NISDV

-1428 LETWA
+1428 LETWE

-1441 NTTAPD
+1441 ADPPTTNNA
-1447 DTHNKTEETLTS
+1447 TEETLNPS
-1459 DRHSASSRSQLS
+1459 DGYAAALSRSSSHSQLS
-1471 IASSHAD
+1471 NASSSPQAD
-1478 APSIKQVANKINLD
+1478 VPSIKQVANKINLD
-1492 LVIKLNTVYLELLN
+1492 LVIKLNTVYLELLT
-1506 GEDSEVQD
+1506 GEDTEIQD
-1514 KEKHMLSKLA
+1514 KEKHMLSRLA
-1524 FDGISMKLQNMSNES
+1524 FDGICMKLQNMSNES

-1581 SYKEEDQTPVMD
+1581 SYKDDDQDATPVMD
-1593 MKMTVDSPK
+1593 MKITVDSPK

-1615 FFMSPFVV
+1615 FFMGPFMV

-1635 YGQDRDKKEA
+1635 YGQERDKKDA
-1645 DIKQLPSQNQAPP
+1645 ANVKQLSSQNQTPP
-1658 TVMKYNIN
+1658 TVIKYNIN

-1716 NISESTMHFVEEFNV
+1716 NIAESTMHFVEEFNV
-1731 LLSMETAST
+1731 LLSMETAAT
-1740 STVHHLTTIKLK
+1740 STVHHLTTIKLN

-1782 DQTTAPKPTASS
+1782 DQSAAPKPTSS
-1794 SEASI
+1794 DEST
-1799 SDIESITSDAL
+1799 SDIASITSDAL
-1810 LLGDQNEAY
+1810 LLGDPNEEY
-1819 LHVPES
+1819 LHAHES
-1825 STTLNRVEKPKGIEP
+1825 SATLNRVEKPKGIEP
-1840 FIVMSKESLSASFD
+1840 FIVMSKESLSASFE

-1889 VDVDFLLKA
+1889 ADVDFLLKA

-1926 DKSTTVALQSKDLLY
+1926 DKSTNVALQSKDLLY
-1941 LNVTHTFLESLMS
+1941 LNITHTFLESLMS

-2091 QNNSSQEMQMVMVNK
+2091 QNNSSEEMQMVMVNK
-2106 KRRILSEVMQLKPY
+2106 KRRILSDVMRLKPF
-2120 EIFNVPIELSYDRWV
+2120 EIFNVPIDLSYDRWV
-2135 VIRPNDQYHW
+2135 VIRPSDKYHW

-2163 VQCLPL
+2163 VECLPL
-2169 ENTEQHLMPYEYQ
+2169 ESHSAEQLMPYEYQ
-2182 INVECDKKNPLVKQY
+2182 ISVECDKKNPLVKQY
-2197 PFLKVQFCPPIQ
+2197 PFLKVQFCPPVQ

-2221 LTNELTGE
+2221 LTNELTGD
-2229 KMHALV
+2229 KMHAFV
-2235 EKGKTANLYHM
+2235 EKGKTANLYNM
-2246 KPSTALVIQLDLKS
+2246 KPSTALVIQLGLKS
-2260 DRYKCSNTSC
+2260 DRYKCSNTSA
-2270 INTRPNYNSVGEKIT
+2270 INTSPNYNSIGEKIT
-2285 IVDHNDVPTNVK
+2285 IVDHNNVPTNVK
-2297 MNISRTSSTTDALH
+2297 MNISRSTSTTDALH

-2332 RQGYRQGRSP
+2332 RQGYRQGRLP
-2342 TEEIPAYKQGDMLEP
+2342 AEEIPAYRQGDTLEP
-2357 IIFSYPDTDHKNRAQ
+2357 IIFSYPDIDHKNRAQ

-2434 NNMDIALQFC
+2434 NNMDIAFNLC
-2444 EFGDNETTSID
+2444 EFGDDEVTSIA

-2474 LQLHNNVH
+2474 LQAHALNNA
-2482 GRWSSPFDIQEIG
+2482 WSSPFDIQEIG
-2495 KTYVKVDKGDDS
+2495 KTYVKVDKGDDT

-2522 IFITF
+2522 IFVTF
-2527 NEDHKW
+2527 NQDHKW

-2539 RSRVPVQFRQEHI
+2539 RSRMPVRFRQEHI

-2572 FTLPPDSTFRYSWDI
+2572 FTLQPGSTFRYSWDI
-2587 PVAKEKRL
+2587 PIAKEKRL

-2623 DAGGLEN
+2623 DGGLEN
-2630 NTLSIDVI
+2630 NTLSIDVV

-2659 PKSSATS
+2659 PKSSGTS

-2687 HVVNYVLELNLAG
+2687 HVVNYTMELDLAG

-2708 HAQEMA
+2708 HAQEIA

-2741 QIDNQL
+2741 QIDDQL

-2811 AMLDFA
+2811 AMMDFA
-2817 QFNSGSKKTDEES
+2817 QFNNGSKKTEDES
-2830 DLYVMTIE
+2830 DLYIMTIE
-2838 EPVVEKAEALYYFE
+2838 EPVVEKTEALYYFE

-2862 LSFVRTDKLEDGSS
+2862 LSFVRTEKLDD
-2876 SDASSSAKSSAMGYV
+2876 SDASSSSKSSAMGYV

-2926 RIVLHYR
+2926 RIMLHYR

-3070 EGAESGGVVGFV
+3070 EGAETGGVVGFV

-3178 ILTYTRILVV
+3178 ILTYTRILIVR
-3188 QSDSL
+3188 SDNL

-3202 TVRNVESGD
+3202 TIRNVESGD

-3229 EQTSRD
+3229 EPTSRE

-3248 EEERK
+3248 TEERK

>member
-123 PEAQADQKKDNK
+123 PEAQTDQKKDANNK

-205 KLATLESLSIYWN
+205 KLATLESLSVYWN

-230 EAAQVYTDLIPHAS
+230 EAAQLTFLVSQIPCAS

-267 SYGADIPKTD
+267 NYGGDIPKTD

-342 IHEKNYRWTWDHFKT
+342 IHEKNYKWTWDHFRK

-365 IDCYIADK
+365 IECYIADK
-373 MKKATPEQLGA
+373 MKKATPEQLDA
-384 LKKLEHDLSFEDI
+384 LKQLEYDLSFEDI

-437 ATPASSK
+437 ATPAANSQ
-444 TEETADDDT
+444 TQDTTDDDT

-466 YDAIEYDEDKAN
+466 YDVIEYDEDKAT

-484 IPKDTIKFIIKTKLN
+484 IPKDTIKFAIKTKLN

-550 STKGTIYHQLIG
+550 STKDTIYHQLIG
-562 VKKKNNRDSSL
+562 VKKKNNR
-573 LNIENNMTERERRK
+573 EK

-592 EVAHAK
+592 EIANAK

-658 AVAGDTLEG
+658 AVAGDTFEG

-731 DIKSK
+731 DIKNK

-741 SKQDTKTLEDLM
+741 SKRDAKTLEDLM

-777 QLQGHPPRHGVDA
+777 QLQDHPPRHGVDA
-790 RFVERIDMN
+790 RFIERIDMN
-799 FLIELCILPGKTE
+799 FLIEVCILPGKTE
-812 FTKIKV
+812 FTKFKV

-845 PKTEDDSNTSA
+845 PTSDDDTTATA
-856 STQAKKRPQLE
+856 SPSQKRPQLQDNSNNT
-867 EHTSTGNIISE
+867 HTSTGNIITE

-907 PTTSASQTASIASSE
+907 PTTNTTASIASSQI
-922 VEQFKLTFL
+922 EQFKLTFQ

-943 AVDATQETLLCEIL
+943 AVDATKETLLCEIL
-957 LENFELVVLT
+957 LESFELVVLT

-987 EHQGDFHYLVT
+987 EHEGDFHYLVT
-998 SDIIDQ
+998 SDIIDR

-1025 RGHPRF
+1025 RDHPRF

-1046 STLTVVITRKSLLRI
+1046 STLTVVITRRSLLRI

-1069 TAPPTAANIDGNAGK
+1069 TAPPSAAGDMGK

-1095 VSSLDNHSVLSDSL
+1095 ASSLDHHSVLSDSL
-1109 HIPKMPIKPADS
+1109 HLPKI
-1121 NGNNSNSNRMKVAI
+1121 NSNRMKVAI
-1135 HMDSVNLILNKEGKR
+1135 HMDSVNLILNQEGKR

-1183 DTMVNTDTSNNDSVQ
+1183 DSSMVNTGNNDSVQ
-1198 TFNTASISETYIIS
+1198 TFNTASVSETYIIS

-1226 DPKAAEYPGY
+1226 DPKAADYPGY

-1280 ETAQQMQEG
+1280 ETAQQIQQG
-1289 SGSNRFH
+1289 TGTNRFH

-1309 VGVNKKTDT
+1309 ARDTKATDT

-1324 EIRANNSFIEVHRRD
+1324 EIRANNEFIEVHRRD

-1365 TSVTH
+1365 TAVTH
-1370 NQDGS
+1370 DQAGNA
-1375 VQKHVLPIIDNLNIV
+1375 KEHVLPIIDNLNIV

-1404 PGSQISG
+1404 PGSQIMGS
-1411 HISDV
+1411 ISDV

-1441 NTTAPD
+1441 ADTATTNT
-1447 DTHNKTEETLTS
+1447 TEETLVSS
-1459 DRHSASSRSQLS
+1459 DGGGASLSKSSSQSQLS
-1471 IASSHAD
+1471 TAD
-1478 APSIKQVANKINLD
+1478 VPSIKQVATKINLD
-1492 LVIKLNTVYLELLN
+1492 LVIKLNTVYLELLT
-1506 GEDSEVQD
+1506 GQDSEMQD
-1514 KEKHMLSKLA
+1514 KEKHMLSRLA
-1524 FDGISMKLQNMSNES
+1524 FDGICMKLQNMSNES

-1581 SYKEEDQTPVMD
+1581 SYKDEHDATPVMD

-1615 FFMSPFVV
+1615 FFMGPFIV

-1635 YGQDRDKKEA
+1635 YGQERDGKEA
-1645 DIKQLPSQNQAPP
+1645 NVQQLQAQNQAPP

-1697 QANLEVHLDGIG
+1697 QADLKVHLDGIG

-1716 NISESTMHFVEEFNV
+1716 NIAESTMHFVEEFNV
-1731 LLSMETAST
+1731 LLSMETAAT
-1740 STVHHLTTIKLK
+1740 STVHHLTTIKLN

-1782 DQTTAPKPTASS
+1782 DQGAPAPKPSS
-1794 SEASI
+1794 SESIAS
-1799 SDIESITSDAL
+1799 DVL
-1810 LLGDQNEAY
+1810 LLEDQSEAY
-1819 LHVPES
+1819 LQHAPES
-1825 STTLNRVEKPKGIEP
+1825 TATLNHAEKPKGIEP

-1889 VDVDFLLKA
+1889 ADVDFLLKA

-1911 IEPWNFCI
+1911 IEPWSFCI

-1926 DKSTTVALQSKDLLY
+1926 DKSTSVALESKDLLY
-1941 LNVTHTFLESLMS
+1941 LNITHTFLESLMA

-2091 QNNSSQEMQMVMVNK
+2091 QNNSSEEMQMVMVNK
-2106 KRRILSEVMQLKPY
+2106 KRRMLSDVMLLKPY

-2135 VIRPNDQYHW
+2135 VVRPSDKYHW

-2163 VQCLPL
+2163 IQCLPL
-2169 ENTEQHLMPYEYQ
+2169 EDAAQQQLMPYEYQ

-2221 LTNELTGE
+2221 LTNEMTGE
-2229 KMHALV
+2229 TMRAFV
-2235 EKGKTANLYHM
+2235 EKGKTANLYNM
-2246 KPSTALVIQLDLKS
+2246 KPSATLIIQLDLKS
-2260 DRYKCSNTSC
+2260 DRYKCSDTSA
-2270 INTRPNYNSVGEKIT
+2270 IHTTPNYNSTGEKIT
-2285 IVDHNDVPTNVK
+2285 LVDHNDVPTNVK
-2297 MNISRTSSTTDALH
+2297 MNISRSSSTTDALH

-2332 RQGYRQGRSP
+2332 RQGYRQGRSA
-2342 TEEIPAYKQGDMLEP
+2342 TEEIPAYRQGDTLEP
-2357 IIFSYPDTDHKNRAQ
+2357 IIFSYPDIDHKNRAQ

-2434 NNMDIALQFC
+2434 NNMDIALKFC
-2444 EFGDNETTSID
+2444 EFGDDEVTRID

-2474 LQLHNNVH
+2474 LQLQELD
-2482 GRWSSPFDIQEIG
+2482 GKWSSPFDIQEIG
-2495 KTYVKVDKGDDS
+2495 KTYVKVDKGDDT

-2527 NEDHKW
+2527 NQDHTW

-2539 RSRVPVQFRQEHI
+2539 RSRVPVRFRQEHT

-2561 KQKKAFQEPRT
+2561 KQKRAFQEPRT
-2572 FTLPPDSTFRYSWDI
+2572 FTLQPDSTFKYSWDI

-2623 DAGGLEN
+2623 DGGLEN

-2659 PKSSATS
+2659 PKSSGTS

-2708 HAQEMA
+2708 HAQEIA

-2741 QIDNQL
+2741 QIDDQL

-2811 AMLDFA
+2811 ALLDFA
-2817 QFNSGSKKTDEES
+2817 HIASSTQKNKAHPSTCRD
-2830 DLYVMTIE
+2830 DLYIMTIE

-2862 LSFVRTDKLEDGSS
+2862 LSFVRTEKLDDSDTSS
-2876 SDASSSAKSSAMGYV
+2876 STKSSAMGYV

-2901 INDAPVKLNALIV
+2901 INDAPIKLNALIV

-2926 RIVLHYR
+2926 RIMLHYR

-3117 FEGGD
+3117 FEGND

-3134 DGIVTSYSQREALG
+3134 DGIVTAYSQREALG

-3178 ILTYTRILVV
+3178 ILTYTRILIVR
-3188 QSDSL
+3188 SDSL

-3202 TVRNVESGD
+3202 TIRNVESGD

-3229 EQTSRD
+3229 ESTSRE

>member
-69 PWSNLRNEPVKVII
+69 PWSNLRNEPVKIII

-94 ESTVTVEEEEE
+94 ESTVTVEEEEQ

-123 PEAQADQKKDNK
+123 SEAQTEQKTDNNNK

-193 PKFISEPTNTIN
+193 PKFISNPTNTIN
-205 KLATLESLSIYWN
+205 KLATLESLSVYWN
-218 TDARSL
+218 TDSRSL
-224 TGMHHE
+224 AGMHHE
-230 EAAQVYTDLIPHAS
+230 EAAQVYTDLIPNAS

-258 GTGKVKLNK
+258 GAGKVKLNK
-267 SYGADIPKTD
+267 NYGGDIPKTD

-315 FHPEKGKTVKSHPRE
+315 FHPEKGRSAKTHPKE

-342 IHEKNYRWTWDHFKT
+342 IHEKNYKWTWDHFRT

-365 IDCYIADK
+365 IECYIADK
-373 MKKATPEQLGA
+373 MKKATPEQTSA
-384 LKKLEHDLSFEDI
+384 LKELENNLTFEDI

-412 IRINKENEKK
+412 IRINKENERK

-427 KVGWWGWLSG
+427 KVGWWGWISG
-437 ATPASSK
+437 ATPATK

-466 YDAIEYDEDKAN
+466 YDAIEYDEDKAE
-478 IASAVD
+478 IATAVD
-484 IPKDTIKFIIKTKLN
+484 IPKNTKLN
-499 RGSFTLKQDVKKPTE
+499 RGSFTLRQNAKKPTE
-514 LDLLSIVFDAVSIDV
+514 LDLLSIVFDAVSIDI

-535 MKVAAALGDLQLFDG
+535 MKIAAALGDLQLFDG
-550 STKGTIYHQLIG
+550 STKDTIYHQLIG

-573 LNIENNMTERERRK
+573 LNAKNNMTERERRK
-587 SSSLL
+587 SNSLL
-592 EVAHAK
+592 EIVNSK
-598 EADPFFSIVFE
+598 EADPFFAIVFE
-609 KKPLSNKADNAFSLK
+609 KKPLSNIADNAISLK

-633 PVVIAGI
+633 PVVIAGVM
-640 IKFFKPPSSKM
+640 KFFKPPSSKM

-658 AVAGDTLEG
+658 AVAGDTFEG

-726 KAVVN
+726 KDVVN
-731 DIKSK
+731 DIKNK

-741 SKQDTKTLEDLM
+741 SKQDAITLEELM

-770 NTKECLW
+770 NTEECLW
-777 QLQGHPPRHGVDA
+777 QLQGHPPRNGVDA
-790 RFVERIDMN
+790 RFIERIDMN

-812 FTKIKV
+812 FTKFKV
-818 SGQLPLLSINLSDSK
+818 SGHLPLLSINLSDSK

-845 PKTEDDSNTSA
+845 PNSDNSSSIDQS
-856 STQAKKRPQLE
+856 QATKRPQLQKNS
-867 EHTSTGNIISE
+867 HASTDNIISE
-878 RYWGSRDDHALLLDD
+878 HYWGSRDNQALLIDD
-893 SGSEITSIGSRSDT
+893 NSDLASIGSRSDT
-907 PTTSASQTASIASSE
+907 PTTTVSQSASIASSE
-922 VEQFKLTFL
+922 VEQFKLTFK

-943 AVDATQETLLCEIL
+943 TVDTTKEILLCEVL
-957 LENFELVVLT
+957 LESFELEVLT

-979 ALSVADKM
+979 AVSVADEM
-987 EHQGDFHYLVT
+987 EHEGDFHYLVT
-998 SDIIDQ
+998 SDIIDR
-1004 KNAFGRTNDKNLVNV
+1004 KNAFGRTNDKNLVNI

-1025 RGHPRF
+1025 RDHPRF
-1031 QDVYQGY
+1031 HDIYQGY

-1046 STLTVVITRKSLLRI
+1046 STLTVVVTRKSLLRI

-1069 TAPPTAANIDGNAGK
+1069 TAPPAAATANIDAKAGK
-1084 QVFEGDVFYDD
+1084 EVFDGDVFYDD
-1095 VSSLDNHSVLSDSL
+1095 VSSLDNHSVLSESL
-1109 HIPKMPIKPADS
+1109 HMPKISIKPTSTVSAD
-1121 NGNNSNSNRMKVAI
+1121 NSNSNNNRMKVAI
-1135 HMDSVNLILNKEGKR
+1135 HMDSVNIILNNEGKR

-1183 DTMVNTDTSNNDSVQ
+1183 DTVMNETNNNSVQ
-1198 TFNTASISETYIIS
+1198 TFNTSSISETYIIS

-1226 DPKAAEYPGY
+1226 DPKASEYPGY

-1244 GAIHLLVTESVK
+1244 GAIQLLVTESVK

-1280 ETAQQMQEG
+1280 ETAQQIQEG
-1289 SGSNRFH
+1289 GGNNRFH
-1296 FDIKVKSPVLVFP
+1296 FNIMVKSPVLVFP
-1309 VGVNKKTDT
+1309 VGENKKTDT

-1351 THINCGLYDISLYS
+1351 THINCGLYDISLFS
-1365 TSVTH
+1365 TAVTH
-1370 NQDGS
+1370 DNTGNIN
-1375 VQKHVLPIIDNLNIV
+1375 KHVLPIIDNLDIV
-1390 FDIENPEDPNEAVG
+1390 FDIQNPENPNEAVG
-1404 PGSQISG
+1404 PGSQILG
-1411 HISDV
+1411 NISDV

-1428 LETWA
+1428 LETWE
-1433 FIQKEFLT
+1433 FIQKEFLSA
-1441 NTTAPD
+1441 APD
-1447 DTHNKTEETLTS
+1447 AKDSTSNTTEETLNANNNLTTS
-1459 DRHSASSRSQLS
+1459 SSQSQIS
-1471 IASSHAD
+1471 TTSPQAD
-1478 APSIKQVANKINLD
+1478 VPSIKEVANKINLD
-1492 LVIKLNTVYLELLN
+1492 LVVKLNTVYLEILS
-1506 GEDSEVQD
+1506 GEDSKVDD
-1514 KEKHMLSKLA
+1514 KDKHMLSKLA
-1524 FDGISMKLQNMSNES
+1524 FDGICLKLQNMSNES
-1539 MLMEVGIQSISFADT
+1539 MLMEVSIQSVSFADT
-1554 RSQSK
+1554 RAQSK

-1569 TLDGPQF
+1569 KLDGPQF

-1581 SYKEEDQTPVMD
+1581 SYKDEDTPVMD
-1593 MKMTVDSPK
+1593 MKITVDSPK
-1602 IVLSLDY
+1602 IILSLDY

-1615 FFMSPFVV
+1615 FFLSPFTV

-1635 YGQDRDKKEA
+1635 YGQDTDKKES
-1645 DIKQLPSQNQAPP
+1645 DIKQLQSQNQAPP
-1658 TVMKYNIN
+1658 TVIRYNIN
-1666 IIDLRVLC
+1666 IIDLGVLC
-1674 LANPENAAS
+1674 LANPETSAS
-1683 EAVILSF
+1683 EAIILSF
-1690 NQLTVIQ
+1690 NQLTITQ
-1697 QANLEVHLDGIG
+1697 QTNLEVHLDGIG
-1709 MVLCRMD
+1709 MILCRMD
-1716 NISESTMHFVEEFNV
+1716 NIAESTMHFVEEFNV

-1761 YQDAMLISTIANK
+1761 YQDAMLISNIANK
-1774 VIALMGSP
+1774 VIALMGTS
-1782 DQTTAPKPTASS
+1782 DQNTEPKPTL
-1794 SEASI
+1794 SESI
-1799 SDIESITSDAL
+1799 SDIESVTSDAL
-1810 LLGDQNEAY
+1810 LLGNQNEDY
-1819 LHVPES
+1819 LQVPGS
-1825 STTLNRVEKPKGIEP
+1825 SASLVRTEKPKGIEP

-1869 VDVQINPFAIA
+1869 VDVQINPFTVS
-1880 ASDWTRALK
+1880 ASDWTRALQA
-1889 VDVDFLLKA
+1889 DVDFLLKA

-1926 DKSTTVALQSKDLLY
+1926 DKSTNVALQSKDLLY
-1941 LNVTHTFLESLMS
+1941 LNITHTFLESLMS
-1954 VSETLSQTKPLAQTA
+1954 VSDTLSETKPLAHTA

-1993 DVEKGDNRV
+1993 DVEQGDNRV

-2011 PWTFRDWKKRRER
+2011 PWTFRDWKKRREK

-2031 FGVQIDAF
+2031 FGVQIEAF
-2039 NWESIL
+2039 DLESIL
-2045 HVPVDTESERAY
+2045 HIPVDTESERAY
-2057 RLRPAVKEI
+2057 RLRPSIKGI

-2074 HLENHIKTVTFR
+2074 HLENHVKTVTFR

-2091 QNNSSQEMQMVMVNK
+2091 QNNSSEEMQMVMVNK
-2106 KRRILSEVMQLKPY
+2106 KRRILSDIMYLKPY
-2120 EIFNVPIELSYDRWV
+2120 EIFNVPIELSYSRWV
-2135 VIRPNDQYHW
+2135 VVRPSDKYHW

-2150 MWSDVMLPKAPKS
+2150 MWSDVLLPKAPKS
-2163 VQCLPL
+2163 VECLPL
-2169 ENTEQHLMPYEYQ
+2169 ENNTEQLMSYKYQ
-2182 INVECDKKNPLVKQY
+2182 INVDCDKKNPLVKQY
-2197 PFLKVQFCPPIQ
+2197 PFLKVQFCPPIE

-2229 KMHALV
+2229 KIHSFV
-2235 EKGKTANLYHM
+2235 EKGKTAQLYNM
-2246 KPSTALVIQLDLKS
+2246 NSNSALIIQLGLKS
-2260 DRYKCSNTSC
+2260 DRYKCSNTSV
-2270 INTRPNYNSVGEKIT
+2270 INTTPNYNSIGEKIT
-2285 IVDHNDVPTNVK
+2285 VVDYNDVPTNLK
-2297 MNISRTSSTTDALH
+2297 MNIIRSSNTTDALH
-2311 VSIYAP
+2311 ISIYAP

-2332 RQGYRQGRSP
+2332 RQGYRQGRSLA
-2342 TEEIPAYKQGDMLEP
+2342 EDIPAYKQGEILEP
-2357 IIFSYPDTDHKNRAQ
+2357 IIFSYPDIDHKNRAQ

-2406 HAGIKVE
+2406 HAGINVV

-2434 NNMDIALQFC
+2434 NNMNIGLKFC
-2444 EFGDNETTSID
+2444 EFGDEEVTNID
-2455 PGQKMPLYQTT
+2455 PGQKMPVYQTT

-2474 LQLHNNVH
+2474 LQLQELNCK
-2482 GRWSSPFDIQEIG
+2482 WSSPFDIQEIG
-2495 KTYVKVDKGDDS
+2495 KTYVKVDKGDDT
-2507 IPYLVRVSVHIKDST
+2507 IPYLVRVTVSIKDST
-2522 IFITF
+2522 IFVTF

-2539 RSRVPVQFRQEHI
+2539 RSRMEVHFRQENI

-2572 FTLPPDSTFRYSWDI
+2572 FTLPPEGTFRYSWDI

-2595 ELLVGNRHRSIN
+2595 VLLVGNRHRSIN

-2623 DAGGLEN
+2623 DGGLES

-2659 PKSSATS
+2659 PKSSGTS
-2666 TLASTSREGSVRD
+2666 TLASTSREGSLRD
-2679 AFETVTIQ
+2679 AFETVNIQ
-2687 HVVNYVLELNLAG
+2687 HVVNFVMELNLAG

-2727 SNMYQSVRLALQWL
+2727 SNMYQSMRLGLQWL

-2761 PKVSSELST
+2761 PKLSSELST

-2790 FKLFSVLLQEMTFE
+2790 FKLFSILLQEMTFE

-2817 QFNSGSKKTDEES
+2817 QFNSGTKKAGEES

-2862 LSFVRTDKLEDGSS
+2862 LSFVRTEKLDN
-2876 SDASSSAKSSAMGYV
+2876 SDARSSPKSSAMGYV

-2901 INDAPVKLNALIV
+2901 INDAPIKLNALIV
-2914 DNLRASSEDLTA
+2914 DNLRSSSEDLTA
-2926 RIVLHYR
+2926 RIILHYR

-3057 VASGFAGLVKRPI
+3057 IASGFAGLVKRPI

-3134 DGIVTSYSQREALG
+3134 DCIVTPYSQREALG

-3154 MESGKFFNEVYIA
+3154 MENGKFFNEVYIA

-3172 NDEVVA
+3172 NDEIIA
-3178 ILTYTRILVV
+3178 ILTYTRILIV
-3188 QSDSL
+3188 QSDNL
-3193 KLDYAISLD
+3193 KLNYSILLD
-3202 TVRNVESGD
+3202 TIRSVEAGD

-3217 LRKAPTRVLTIE
+3217 LRNAPTRVLTIE
-3229 EQTSRD
+3229 EQTSRE
-3235 WFAKNIKQVLNQR
+3235 WFAKNIKQVLSQR
-3248 EEERK
+3248 EEKRK